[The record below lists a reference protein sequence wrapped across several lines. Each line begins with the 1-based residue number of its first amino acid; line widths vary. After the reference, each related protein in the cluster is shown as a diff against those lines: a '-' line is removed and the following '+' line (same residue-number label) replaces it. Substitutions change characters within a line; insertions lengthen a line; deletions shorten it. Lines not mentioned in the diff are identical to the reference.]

1 MHLIT
6 NVGTPDMLSDAS
18 SSGITSTTALVTWT
32 ITTNTINRP
41 VDHIIVQYHISNSS
55 DVVMVNVSA
64 DMTGVTLEGLIPNT
78 LYTFNVAASN
88 LAGNSPFSSDKGFLT
103 PRGGQLTPSY
113 NTIVVTALHWSVL

>member
-1 MHLIT
+1 
-6 NVGTPDMLSDAS
+6 MLSDVS

-55 DVVMVNVSA
+55 NVVMVNVSA
-64 DMTGVTLEGLIPNT
+64 DMTGVILEGLIPNT